1 METSSTEDVEAR
13 ESRLGGPCSP
23 LVQPPD
29 PDTDPGTAVLD
40 DPHPANP
47 RADIVALLRDRWST
61 RLFDPVHELFDD
73 EITRILEAAR
83 WSPSAGN
90 SQPWAF
96 LVGRRGDPTHRMFV
110 DLLSRGN
117 TSWAPDASALLVTLH
132 QSAVERDSD
141 LVMSDYAMYDLGQ
154 AAAHLTIQAQSMGL
168 FVHQFAG
175 FDHER
180 AAEVFEVPNH
190 WTVTTGIAIG
200 RHADA
205 DQIAAAPEP
214 LREREQRPRER
225 KELAS
230 FVFAERFGNP
240 AGDWA

>member
-1 METSSTEDVEAR
+1 VSRPDIETV
-13 ESRLGGPCSP
+13 
-23 LVQPPD
+23 VPD
-29 PDTDPGTAVLD
+29 EPQVVNA
-40 DPHPANP
+40 
-47 RADIVALLRDRWST
+47 RADIVSLLRDRWST
-61 RLFDPVHELFDD
+61 RLFDPGHELLDD
-73 EITRILEAAR
+73 ELTQILEAAR

-96 LVGRRGDPTHRMFV
+96 LVGRRGDATHRRFV

-117 TSWAPDASALLVTLH
+117 TSWAPDASALVLSLH
-132 QSAVERDSD
+132 QSGVEGDSD

-180 AAEVFEVPNH
+180 AAEVFEVPDH

-205 DQIAAAPEP
+205 ARIAGAPEP
-214 LREREQRPRER
+214 LLERERRPRER
-225 KELAS
+225 KEFAS

-240 AGDWA
+240 AGVPR